1 MRSNV
6 NALNRSRLADRLQIA
21 AMYAPAF
28 VLFGLF
34 VFYPLISGVRISFT
48 DWNGYSQS
56 YSFIGWDNY
65 RKLFADSNIRT
76 AFVNTL
82 IYGVGSAVI
91 QNVWGLLY
99 ALLLNRKFAGRTL
112 ARAAIYLPVMIS
124 GLIMGYIWYFM
135 LQYSGGALNDL
146 MSALGLAR
154 VDWLAD
160 PNRAVGLILFI
171 TSLQYVGQAMVI
183 YLAGLQTIPQTY
195 YEAAEMDGVR
205 VWSRFRHITLPLL
218 APAIITNATLKLI
231 GGLQLFDLVMALT
244 RGGPGFST
252 HSVSTMI
259 NYLYFASQ
267 NAGYSATLGI
277 ALFLTIMTITIAINR
292 FLRKREVEH

>member
-1 MRSNV
+1 
-6 NALNRSRLADRLQIA
+6 
-21 AMYAPAF
+21 MYAPAF

>member
-34 VFYPLISGVRISFT
+34 VFYPLINGVRISFT

-160 PNRAVGLILFI
+160 PNRAGGLILFI